1 MTHNRKGEA
10 ILIERKNGKISLKP
24 FNQESKEPSQPRGFN
39 PEGNALL
46 GQSLRLCRKP
56 GAFIRSLQALQMEL
70 THTQTTDINWNTWF
84 DHHFSHDRR
93 SRSSEVESA
102 AALDQLRSF
111 IEKATEY
118 EPAFADIL
126 MLRQIIDCREM
137 LGIEAAVNQD
147 N

>member
-1 MTHNRKGEA
+1 
-10 ILIERKNGKISLKP
+10 
-24 FNQESKEPSQPRGFN
+24 
-39 PEGNALL
+39 
-46 GQSLRLCRKP
+46 
-56 GAFIRSLQALQMEL
+56 MEL
-70 THTQTTDINWNTWF
+70 THTQTTEINWNTWF
-84 DHHFSHDRR
+84 DHHFRQDRR

-137 LGIEAAVNQD
+137 LGIETKIDERDLVENEVLDYADAFARADTLSKDSQNTTAA
-147 N
+147 

>member
-1 MTHNRKGEA
+1 
-10 ILIERKNGKISLKP
+10 
-24 FNQESKEPSQPRGFN
+24 
-39 PEGNALL
+39 
-46 GQSLRLCRKP
+46 
-56 GAFIRSLQALQMEL
+56 MEL

-84 DHHFSHDRR
+84 DHHFNHDRR

-102 AALDQLRSF
+102 AALDQLRLF

-137 LGIEAAVNQD
+137 LGMEATLNEANQP
-147 N
+147 